1 MKKEFTYK
9 KWLKATFCILG
20 TFIIF
25 TSMKEEKA
33 THIIPDSIKEE
44 ALVALSYYP
53 ELKNTGIEF
62 KFKKNIKKSI
72 MQAQPSF
79 LSLFRSKENRSYK
92 ILISENFEIEGEKF
106 DTKDIPKNVMIGW
119 LGHELGHVMDYRDR
133 NSFNLIW
140 FGIKYLLSDDSI
152 RIAERAADSHAISK
166 NMDDYILATKDFI
179 LNNTS
184 LSEVYKARIK
194 KYYLSPEE
202 IMIIVADRDKAL
214 QTD

>member
-1 MKKEFTYK
+1 
-9 KWLKATFCILG
+9 
-20 TFIIF
+20 
-25 TSMKEEKA
+25 MKEEKA

-140 FGIKYLLSDDSI
+140 FGIKYLVSDDSI

>member
-1 MKKEFTYK
+1 
-9 KWLKATFCILG
+9 
-20 TFIIF
+20 
-25 TSMKEEKA
+25 MKEENT
-33 THIIPDSIKEE
+33 THIIPNSIKEE
-44 ALVALSYYP
+44 ALIALSHYP
-53 ELKNTGIEF
+53 ELENTEIEF

-79 LSLFRSKENRSYK
+79 LSLFKRKEKRSYK
-92 ILISENFEIEGEKF
+92 ILISESFEIEGEKF

-133 NSFNLIW
+133 SSLNLIW
-140 FGIKYLLSDDSI
+140 FGVKYLLSDSSI
-152 RIAERAADSHAISK
+152 KEAERAADSFAVNK
-166 NMDDYILATKDFI
+166 NMDAYILATKNFI

-202 IMIIVADRDKAL
+202 IMVIVADRDKAL
-214 QTD
+214 QAD

>member
-1 MKKEFTYK
+1 
-9 KWLKATFCILG
+9 
-20 TFIIF
+20 
-25 TSMKEEKA
+25 MKEDKVA
-33 THIIPDSIKEE
+33 HIIPDSIKEE
-44 ALVALSYYP
+44 ALTALSYYP
-53 ELKNTGIEF
+53 ELEQTRIEF

-79 LSLFRSKENRSYK
+79 LSLFKSKENRSYK
-92 ILISENFEIEGEKF
+92 ILISENFEVEGEKF
-106 DTKDIPKNVMIGW
+106 NTKDIPENVMIGW
-119 LGHELGHVMDYRDR
+119 LGHELGHVMDYRNR
-133 NSFNLIW
+133 NSFDLIW

-152 RIAERAADSHAISK
+152 RTAERAADSYAINK
-166 NMDDYILATKDFI
+166 NMDAYILATKNFI

-202 IMIIVADRDKAL
+202 IMVIIANRDKAL